1 MKDVFKIQADICKP
15 LANAR
20 RLEIIY
26 VLGEGERSVAELV
39 DILELPKPNV
49 SQHLAA
55 LRASGLV
62 TTRRCGVSIF
72 YSLASPKI
80 IEGCELL
87 REVMVE
93 QFEGDRKLMHELK
106 RKGKK

>member
-1 MKDVFKIQADICKP
+1 MKDLFKIQAEISKP
-15 LANAR
+15 LASAR

-26 VLGEGERSVAELV
+26 ALGEQERSVAELIS
-39 DILELPKPNV
+39 ILDLPKPNV

-62 TTRRCGVSIF
+62 TTRRSGVSVL
-72 YSLASPKI
+72 YSIANPKI
-80 IEGCELL
+80 NKACELL

-93 QFEGDRKLMHELK
+93 QFEDSTRLIKELGRRRKK
-106 RKGKK
+106 

>member
-1 MKDVFKIQADICKP
+1 MKDLFKIQADISKP

-26 VLGEGERSVAELV
+26 ALGEGEKSVSELV
-39 DILELPKPNV
+39 ALLGLPKPNV

-55 LRASGLV
+55 LRASGMV
-62 TTRRCGVSIF
+62 TTRRSGVSIL
-72 YSLASPKI
+72 YSIANPKI
-80 IEGCELL
+80 IEACELL

-93 QFEGDRKLMHELK
+93 QFEDSRKLMRGLKVK
-106 RKGKK
+106 RKQ